1 MRVIIVGLGGAGTMA
16 AWRLAE
22 AGHQVIGLEQFRL
35 DHDRGSSYGDSRIV
49 RRVYADP
56 LYTALMAD
64 AYALWDELQG
74 RFPDQ
79 ELIQRSGGIFFGPR
93 DETGRFGNVKAA
105 QQALEQSGVA
115 YELLSSGECRKRFSA
130 FWLREDEVAVYEP
143 SMGFARASRC
153 VLAAAQLA
161 RQRGADLR
169 EEVALER
176 IETTGAGVRVTLK
189 TGEALDADRLLLCAG
204 AWTNRLLEP
213 FGLQLPLRVSRQA
226 YVHLEP
232 ERNAD
237 QFEAGRFP
245 TWIDVGENLYGF
257 PRLGDVPGVKLA
269 THTQGDEVVPDNVER
284 TVTEADAAEAR
295 AYAARRFPDLSPRV
309 VYSKVCLYSNTP
321 DEDFILDA
329 VPGAE
334 HVWVISACSGHGFKF
349 TPLIGQIAA
358 DLAADNPIKYN
369 LARFRLARFAAA

>member
-1 MRVIIVGLGGAGTMA
+1 MRVIIVGLGGVGTMA

-49 RRVYADP
+49 RRVYADT

-64 AYALWDELQG
+64 AYALWDELQA

-79 ELIQRSGGIFFGPR
+79 ELIQRSGGLFFGPR
-93 DETGRFGNVKAA
+93 DDPRMQVAE
-105 QQALEQSGVA
+105 QALAESRVA
-115 YELLSSGECRKRFSA
+115 HELLSSGECHKRFPA
-130 FWLREDEVAVYEP
+130 FVLREDEVAVFEP

-153 VLAAAQLA
+153 VLAAARLA

-169 EEVALER
+169 EEVALDR

-189 TGEALDADRLLLCAG
+189 SGEVVEADRLLLCAG
-204 AWTNRLLEP
+204 AWVNRLLQP
-213 FGLQLPLRVSRQA
+213 FGLRLPLAVSRQA

-269 THTQGDEVVPDNVER
+269 THTQGEKVTPDNVER
-284 TVTEADAAEAR
+284 DVTEADAAEAR
-295 AYAARRFPDLSPRV
+295 AYAARRFPDLSHRV

-321 DEDFILDA
+321 DEDFIIDA
-329 VPGAE
+329 VPGAK

-349 TPLIGQIAA
+349 TPLVGQIAA
-358 DLAADNPIKYN
+358 DLAADNPINYN